1 MYVPK
6 IHQIEKNKMDE
17 NGMKNDE
24 KTGLRVFRMPG
35 VKPEEVH
42 QDYGLWIFRYSSSEK
57 TQAEQV
63 RPEKR
68 YFEFYSISHMYDGQ
82 GVFSLGQAPWESVS
96 PGDCIIITPGTVH
109 AYGADTGS
117 VYCEDSINFTGPVA
131 DRLFKCGIIAD
142 GKFHLGKVRKLQQII
157 EYANDPASEAQ
168 LRASFELQ
176 KLLTELY
183 FERLEHSQKEYP
195 LIQELLNELSANPR
209 RWWSVQ
215 EMAELC
221 HLSIDHFRR
230 VFFQYTGVKPK
241 QYVDRLKLN
250 LAAELLLSGK
260 YPISKIAEHTGYL
273 DQYHFSRRFKAV
285 MGMSPRQY
293 RESMAIKR

>member
-1 MYVPK
+1 MD
-6 IHQIEKNKMDE
+6 KN
-17 NGMKNDE
+17 GLKNDE
-24 KTGLRVFRMPG
+24 KTGLKVSRMPG
-35 VKPEEVH
+35 MKPERFH
-42 QDYGLWIFRYSSSEK
+42 QDYGLWIFRYSSSSENPA
-57 TQAEQV
+57 QDGY
-63 RPEKR
+63 PPKR

-82 GVFSLGQAPWESVS
+82 GVFALGSSGFERVS

-109 AYGADTGS
+109 AYGADSGAL
-117 VYCEDSINFTGPVA
+117 YCEDTINFTGPVA
-131 DRLFKCGIIAD
+131 DRLFKCGIISD

-157 EYANDPASEAQ
+157 DYANDPAVEAQ
-168 LRASFELQ
+168 LRANFELQ

-209 RWWSVQ
+209 KWWSVQ

-221 HLSIDHFRR
+221 CLSIDHFRR

-260 YPISKIAEHTGYL
+260 YSISKIAEHTGYL

-293 RESMAIKR
+293 RESMAVKR